1 MPLSKARQAER
12 MREYRKRNRYNV
24 IPNTETSV
32 IPNKANTSVIPKQ
45 QGVIPD
51 DTFIPFDADGK

>member
-12 MREYRKRNRYNV
+12 MREYRKRNRYN
-24 IPNTETSV
+24 V